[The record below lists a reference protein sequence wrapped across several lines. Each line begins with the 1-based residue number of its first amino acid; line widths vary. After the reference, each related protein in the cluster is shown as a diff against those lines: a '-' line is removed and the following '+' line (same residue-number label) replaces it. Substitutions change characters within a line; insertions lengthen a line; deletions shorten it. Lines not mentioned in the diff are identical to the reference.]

1 MSPGKLTY
9 PPKPADKPDE
19 PAGARKT
26 ALEVAAGVL
35 VTDASGPEPVV
46 AGHGDVEAIR
56 FEDAEAD
63 AYKHLLSRPELFHG
77 TTEQRNIARYRL
89 LKEGGQAPAETA
101 PAATPGGPP
110 SESEQE
116 QESGLSPLAQ
126 RLAEDPATEAKLR
139 NAISELDQ
147 KAIDQAAIEDFYS
160 SEDEVDSWEWPEEI
174 DQGEGGEA

>member
-9 PPKPADKPDE
+9 PPKAADKPDE

-63 AYKHLLSRPELFHG
+63 AYNHLLSRPELFHG
-77 TTEQRNIARYRL
+77 TTEQRSIARYRL
-89 LKEGGQAPAETA
+89 LKEGG
-101 PAATPGGPP
+101 
-110 SESEQE
+110 
-116 QESGLSPLAQ
+116 
-126 RLAEDPATEAKLR
+126 
-139 NAISELDQ
+139 
-147 KAIDQAAIEDFYS
+147 
-160 SEDEVDSWEWPEEI
+160 
-174 DQGEGGEA
+174 